1 MTAAYANLVSTL
13 DPKAFGRVAV
23 LFGGKSAERE
33 VSLKSGNAVLQA
45 LQSAGVDAFGIDV
58 GDDFLQR
65 LLSEK
70 IDRAFIILHGRGGED
85 GSMQG
90 LLECLGIP
98 YTGSGILAS
107 ALAMDKL
114 RTKQV
119 WHSLGIP
126 TPRHAVLA
134 SEADCISAATELG
147 FPLIVKPAHEGSSI
161 GMAKVNSLPELTA
174 AWKDAS
180 SYDSQVLVEQW
191 ITGPEFT
198 IATLRDQVLPPI
210 ALGTPHTFY
219 DYDAK
224 YVANDTQYRIPCGL
238 DAAKEKKELMDLT
251 AKACEALGIA
261 GWGRADVMQ
270 DADGQFWF
278 LEVNTAPGMTDHSLV
293 PMAARAAGLDFQ
305 QLVVSILAASVGHQE
320 PRG

>member
-1 MTAAYANLVSTL
+1 MTAEAYAKLHSTL
-13 DPKAFGRVAV
+13 APKDFGRVAV
-23 LFGGKSAERE
+23 LYGGKSAERE
-33 VSLKSGNAVLQA
+33 VSLKSGAAVIEA
-45 LQSAGVDAFGIDV
+45 LQSAGVDVVAIDV
-58 GDDFLQR
+58 GDDLLTRLQ
-65 LLSEK
+65 SEK

-119 WHSLGIP
+119 WQSLGIS

-134 SEADCISAATELG
+134 SEADCISAGAELG

-161 GMAKVNSLPELTA
+161 GMAKVNSVDELVA
-174 AWKDAS
+174 AWKDAAT
-180 SYDSQVLVEQW
+180 YDSQVLVEQW
-191 ITGPEFT
+191 IRGPEFT
-198 IATLRDQVLPPI
+198 VAVLRDQVLPPI
-210 ALGTPHTFY
+210 ALGTPHAFY

-224 YVANDTQYRIPCGL
+224 YLASDTQYRIPCGL
-238 DAAKEKKELMDLT
+238 DAAKEQELIDLT
-251 AKACEALGIA
+251 ARACEAIGIG
-261 GWGRADVMQ
+261 GWGRVDVMQ
-270 DADGQFWF
+270 DEQGRFWL

-305 QLVVSILAASVGHQE
+305 QLVLAILAASVE
-320 PRG
+320 ARG

>member
-1 MTAAYANLVSTL
+1 MSLHSTL

-33 VSLKSGNAVLQA
+33 VSLKSGNAVLSA
-45 LQSAGVDAFGIDV
+45 LQAGGVDAFGIDV

-65 LLSEK
+65 LAREK
-70 IDRAFIILHGRGGED
+70 IDRAFIVLHGRGGED

-90 LLECLGIP
+90 LLECAGIP

-119 WHSLGIP
+119 WHSLGLP
-126 TPRHAVLA
+126 TPRHAVLT
-134 SEADCISAATELG
+134 SQADCEAAATELG

-161 GMAKVNSLPELTA
+161 GMAKVDSVEALIA
-174 AWKDAS
+174 AWQDAAR
-180 SYDSQVLVEQW
+180 YDSQVLVEQW
-191 ITGPEFT
+191 IAGPEYT
-198 IATLRDQVLPPI
+198 IAVLRGQVLPPI
-210 ALGTPHTFY
+210 GLGTPHTFY

-224 YVANDTQYRIPCGL
+224 YLADDTQYRIPCGL
-238 DAAKEKKELMDLT
+238 SAEKEAELKELT
-251 AKACEALGIA
+251 ARACEAVGTQ
-261 GWGRADVMQ
+261 GWARADVMQ
-270 DADGQFWF
+270 DASGQFWL
-278 LEVNTAPGMTDHSLV
+278 LEVNTVPGMTDHSLV

-305 QLVVSILAASVGHQE
+305 QLVLAILADSVE
-320 PRG
+320 ARG

>member
-1 MTAAYANLVSTL
+1 MSAETL
-13 DPKAFGRVAV
+13 KSKLPASAFGRVAV

-33 VSLKSGNAVLQA
+33 VSLKSGNAVLSA

-58 GDDFLQR
+58 GDDFLER

-70 IDRAFIILHGRGGED
+70 IDRAFIVLHGRGGED

-90 LLECLGIP
+90 LLECAGVP

-119 WHSLGIP
+119 WQSLGLS

-134 SEADCISAATELG
+134 SADDCRHAATELG

-161 GMAKVNSLPELTA
+161 GMAKVADVEALIA
-174 AWKDAS
+174 AWQDAAV
-180 SYDSQVLVEQW
+180 YDSQVLVEQW
-191 ITGPEFT
+191 IHGPEFT
-198 IATLRDQVLPPI
+198 IAMLRGEVLPPI
-210 ALGTPHTFY
+210 ALGTPHSFY

-224 YVANDTQYRIPCGL
+224 YLADDTQYRIPCGL
-238 DAAKEKKELMDLT
+238 DADKEAELKALT
-251 AKACEALGIA
+251 AKACEAVGTQ
-261 GWGRADVMQ
+261 GWARADVMQ
-270 DADGQFWF
+270 DGEGRFWL
-278 LEVNTAPGMTDHSLV
+278 LEVNTVPGMTDHSLV
-293 PMAARAAGLDFQ
+293 PMAAQAAGLDFQ
-305 QLVVSILAASVGHQE
+305 QLVLAILADSVE
-320 PRG
+320 ARG

>member
-1 MTAAYANLVSTL
+1 MTSAYDKLHSTL
-13 DPKAFGRVAV
+13 DAKAFGRVAV
-23 LFGGKSAERE
+23 LYGGKSAERE
-33 VSLKSGNAVLQA
+33 VSLKSGAAVIDA
-45 LQSAGVDAFGIDV
+45 LTTAGVDVVAIDV
-58 GDDFLQR
+58 GDDLLDRLQ
-65 LLSEK
+65 SEK

-119 WHSLGIP
+119 WQSLGIP

-134 SEADCISAATELG
+134 SESDCLQASTELG

-161 GMAKVNSLPELTA
+161 GMAKVNSAQELVA
-174 AWKDAS
+174 AWQDAAR
-180 SYDSQVLVEQW
+180 YDSQVLVEQW
-191 ITGPEFT
+191 IHGPEFT
-198 IATLRDQVLPPI
+198 VAVLRGQVLPPI
-210 ALGTPHTFY
+210 ALGTPHVFY

-224 YVANDTQYRIPCGL
+224 YIANDTQYRIPCGL
-238 DAAKEKKELMDLT
+238 DSVKEQELIDLT
-251 AKACEALGIA
+251 ARACDAIGIE
-261 GWGRADVMQ
+261 GWGRLDVMQ
-270 DADGQFWF
+270 DEQGRFWL

-305 QLVVSILAASVGHQE
+305 QLVLAILAESVAT
-320 PRG
+320 RG

>member
-1 MTAAYANLVSTL
+1 MSLHSTL

-33 VSLKSGNAVLQA
+33 VSLKSGNAVLGA
-45 LQSAGVDAFGIDV
+45 LQAAGVDAFGIDV

-65 LLSEK
+65 LASEK
-70 IDRAFIILHGRGGED
+70 IDRAFIVLHGRGGED

-90 LLECLGIP
+90 LLECAGIP

-119 WHSLGIP
+119 WHSLGLP
-126 TPRHAVLA
+126 TPRHAVLT
-134 SEADCISAATELG
+134 SQADCEAAAAELG

-161 GMAKVNSLPELTA
+161 GMAKVDSVEALLKAWQDA
-174 AWKDAS
+174 AC
-180 SYDSQVLVEQW
+180 YDSQVLVEQW
-191 ITGPEFT
+191 IAGPEYT
-198 IATLRDQVLPPI
+198 IAVLRGQVLPPI
-210 ALGTPHTFY
+210 GLGTPHTFY

-224 YVANDTQYRIPCGL
+224 YLADDTQYRIPCGL
-238 DAAKEKKELMDLT
+238 SAEKEAELKELT
-251 AKACEALGIA
+251 ARACEAVGTQ
-261 GWGRADVMQ
+261 GWARADVMQ
-270 DADGQFWF
+270 DASGQFWL
-278 LEVNTAPGMTDHSLV
+278 LEVNTVPGMTDHSLV

-305 QLVVSILAASVGHQE
+305 QLVLAILADSVE
-320 PRG
+320 ARG

>member
-1 MTAAYANLVSTL
+1 MTNAYDKLHSTL

-23 LFGGKSAERE
+23 LYGGKSAERE
-33 VSLKSGNAVLQA
+33 VSLKSGAAVIEA
-45 LQSAGVDAFGIDV
+45 LTSSGVDVLPIDV
-58 GDDFLQR
+58 GDDLLDTLQR
-65 LLSEK
+65 ET

-119 WHSLGIP
+119 WKSLGIP
-126 TPRHAVLA
+126 TPHHAVLA
-134 SEADCISAATELG
+134 SEQDCLEAAKELG

-161 GMAKVNSLPELTA
+161 GMAKVNSAEELVA
-174 AWKDAS
+174 AWKDAAR
-180 SYDSQVLVEQW
+180 YDSQVLVEQW
-191 ITGPEFT
+191 IHGPEFT
-198 IATLRDQVLPPI
+198 IAVLRGQVLPPI
-210 ALGTPHTFY
+210 ALGTPHVFY

-224 YVANDTQYRIPCGL
+224 YIANDTQYRIPCGL
-238 DAAKEKKELMDLT
+238 SADKEQELIDLT
-251 AKACEALGIA
+251 ARACDAVGIE
-261 GWGRADVMQ
+261 GWGRLDVMQ
-270 DADGQFWF
+270 DEQGRFWL

-305 QLVVSILAASVGHQE
+305 QLVLAILAASVE
-320 PRG
+320 TRG

>member
-1 MTAAYANLVSTL
+1 MTVAQYQALHSTL
-13 DPKAFGRVAV
+13 DPEAFGRVAV
-23 LFGGKSAERE
+23 LYGGTSAERE
-33 VSLKSGNAVLQA
+33 VSLKSGAAVLDA
-45 LQSAGVDAFGIDV
+45 LQSGGVDAFGIDV
-58 GDDFLQR
+58 GDDLLTRLQQER
-65 LLSEK
+65 

-119 WHSLGIP
+119 WQSLGIP
-126 TPRHAVLA
+126 TPRHAVLG
-134 SEADCISAATELG
+134 SENDCFSAGQELG

-161 GMAKVNSLPELTA
+161 GMAKVNSVQELVT
-174 AWKDAS
+174 AWKEAAT
-180 SYDSQVLVEQW
+180 YDSQVLVEQW
-191 ITGPEFT
+191 IHGPEYT
-198 IATLRDQVLPPI
+198 ISVLRGQVLPPI
-210 ALGTPHTFY
+210 ALGTPHVFY

-224 YVANDTQYRIPCGL
+224 YLANDTQYRIPCGL
-238 DAAKEKKELMDLT
+238 SSDREQELVELT
-251 AKACEALGIA
+251 ARACDAIGIE
-261 GWGRADVMQ
+261 GWGRLDVMQ
-270 DADGQFWF
+270 DEQGRFWL

-305 QLVVSILAASVGHQE
+305 QLVLAILADSVE
-320 PRG
+320 KRG

>member
-1 MTAAYANLVSTL
+1 MSLHSSL

-23 LFGGKSAERE
+23 LFGGKSAERA
-33 VSLKSGNAVLQA
+33 VSLKSGAAVLEA

-65 LLSEK
+65 LAAEK
-70 IDRAFIILHGRGGED
+70 IDRAFIVLHGRGGED

-90 LLECLGIP
+90 LLECAGIP

-114 RTKQV
+114 RTKRV
-119 WHSLGIP
+119 WLSLGLP
-126 TPRHAVLA
+126 TPNHAVLA
-134 SEADCISAATELG
+134 SEADCRAAAAALG

-161 GMAKVNSLPELTA
+161 GMAKVADVDALIS

-180 SYDSQVLVEQW
+180 QYDSQVLVEQW
-191 ITGPEFT
+191 IAGPEFT
-198 IATLRDQVLPPI
+198 VAMLRGQVLPPI
-210 ALGTPHTFY
+210 GLGTPHSFY

-224 YVANDTQYRIPCGL
+224 YLASDTQYRIPCGL
-238 DAAKEKKELMDLT
+238 SADKEAELKALT
-251 AKACEALGIA
+251 ARACEAVGTQ
-261 GWGRADVMQ
+261 GWARADVMQ
-270 DADGQFWF
+270 DANGQFWL
-278 LEVNTAPGMTDHSLV
+278 LEVNTVPGMTDHSLV

-305 QLVVSILAASVGHQE
+305 QLVLAILADSVE
-320 PRG
+320 ARG

>member
-1 MTAAYANLVSTL
+1 MTATYAQLHSTL
-13 DPKAFGRVAV
+13 DVTAFGRVAV
-23 LFGGKSAERE
+23 LYGGKSAERE
-33 VSLKSGNAVLQA
+33 VSLKSGEAVIGA
-45 LQSAGVDAFGIDV
+45 LQSAGVDVVAIDV
-58 GDDFLQR
+58 GDDLLERLQR
-65 LLSEK
+65 EK

-119 WHSLGIP
+119 WQSLGIP

-134 SEADCISAATELG
+134 TEQDCIAAGTELG

-161 GMAKVNSLPELTA
+161 GMAKVNSTQELVA
-174 AWKDAS
+174 AWQDAAK
-180 SYDSQVLVEQW
+180 YDSQVLVEQW
-191 ITGPEFT
+191 IHGPEFT
-198 IATLRDQVLPPI
+198 IAVLRGQVLPPI
-210 ALGTPHTFY
+210 ALGTPHVFY

-224 YVANDTQYRIPCGL
+224 YIANDTQYRIPCGL
-238 DAAKEKKELMDLT
+238 DSVKEQELIDLT
-251 AKACEALGIA
+251 ARACDAIGIE
-261 GWGRADVMQ
+261 GWGRLDVMQ
-270 DADGQFWF
+270 DEQGRFWL

-305 QLVVSILAASVGHQE
+305 QLVLAILAASVE
-320 PRG
+320 TRG

>member
-1 MTAAYANLVSTL
+1 MSLHSSL
-13 DPKAFGRVAV
+13 DSKAFGRVAV

-33 VSLKSGNAVLQA
+33 VSLKSGNAVLGA

-65 LLSEK
+65 LNAEK
-70 IDRAFIILHGRGGED
+70 IDRAFIVLHGRGGED

-90 LLECLGIP
+90 LLECAGIP

-119 WHSLGIP
+119 WHSLGLP

-134 SEADCISAATELG
+134 SKADCEAAAMELG

-161 GMAKVNSLPELTA
+161 GMAKVDSVEALIA
-174 AWKDAS
+174 AWQDAAR
-180 SYDSQVLVEQW
+180 YDSQVLVEQW
-191 ITGPEFT
+191 IAGPEFT
-198 IATLRDQVLPPI
+198 VAVLRGEVLPPI
-210 ALGTPHTFY
+210 GLGTPHSFY

-224 YVANDTQYRIPCGL
+224 YLADDTQYRIPCGL
-238 DAAKEKKELMDLT
+238 SAEKEAELKELT
-251 AKACEALGIA
+251 ARACEAVGTQ
-261 GWGRADVMQ
+261 GWARADVMQ
-270 DADGQFWF
+270 DTSGQFWL
-278 LEVNTAPGMTDHSLV
+278 LEVNTVPGMTDHSLV

-305 QLVVSILAASVGHQE
+305 QLVLAILADSVE
-320 PRG
+320 ARG

>member
-1 MTAAYANLVSTL
+1 MSSVYDKLHATL
-13 DPKAFGRVAV
+13 DVKAFGRVAV
-23 LFGGKSAERE
+23 LYGGKSAERE
-33 VSLKSGNAVLQA
+33 VSLKSGKAVLQA
-45 LQSAGVDAFGIDV
+45 LSDAGVDVVGIDV
-58 GDDFLQR
+58 GDDLLVHLQ
-65 LLSEK
+65 SEK

-119 WHSLGIP
+119 WRSLGIP
-126 TPRHAVLA
+126 TPRHAVL
-134 SEADCISAATELG
+134 SNENDCVEAGTELG

-161 GMAKVNSLPELTA
+161 GMAKVNSVEALVA
-174 AWKDAS
+174 AWKDAAK
-180 SYDSQVLVEQW
+180 YDSQVLVEQW
-191 ITGPEFT
+191 IHGPEFT
-198 IATLRDQVLPPI
+198 VAVLRGQVLPPI
-210 ALGTPHTFY
+210 ALGTPHVFY

-224 YVANDTQYRIPCGL
+224 YIANDTQYRIPCGL
-238 DAAKEKKELMDLT
+238 DSAKEQELIDLT
-251 AKACEALGIA
+251 ARACDAIGIE
-261 GWGRADVMQ
+261 GWGRLDVMQ
-270 DADGQFWF
+270 DEQGRFWL

-305 QLVVSILAASVGHQE
+305 QLVLAILAASVE
-320 PRG
+320 TRG

>member
-1 MTAAYANLVSTL
+1 MNILDSNTL
-13 DPKAFGRVAV
+13 RSQIMPSDFGRVAV
-23 LFGGKSAERE
+23 LYGGKSAERE
-33 VSLKSGNAVLQA
+33 VSLKSGAACLQA

-58 GDDFLQR
+58 GDDLLARLQA
-65 LLSEK
+65 EK

-90 LLECLGIP
+90 LLECLDIP

-119 WHSLGIP
+119 WQSLGLP
-126 TPRHAVLA
+126 TPSHAVLA
-134 SEADCISAATELG
+134 SEQDCIFAAGELG

-161 GMAKVNSLPELTA
+161 GMAKVNSVDELVV
-174 AWKDAS
+174 AWKAAS
-180 SYDSQVLVEQW
+180 TYDSQVLVEQW
-191 ITGPEFT
+191 IQGPEFT
-198 IATLRDQVLPPI
+198 VATLRGQMLPAI

-238 DAAKEKKELMDLT
+238 APAKEQELTELC
-251 AKACEALGIA
+251 ARACDAIGIQ
-261 GWGRADVMQ
+261 GWGRVDVMQ
-270 DADGQFWF
+270 DQQGRFWL

-293 PMAARAAGLDFQ
+293 PMAANAAGLDFQ
-305 QLVVSILAASVGHQE
+305 QLVLAILAASCKA
-320 PRG
+320 RG